1 MQYPDDV
8 NYWKEIAERRLET
21 NVKLEEQV
29 EELQGIIADIADAF
43 QEGQTSKEVYYI
55 IRDIIN
61 RNSLW
66 TN

>member
-8 NYWKEIAERRLET
+8 NYWKEIAEKRLET
-21 NVKLEEQV
+21 NIKLEEQV
-29 EELQGIIADIADAF
+29 EELQGVIADIADAF